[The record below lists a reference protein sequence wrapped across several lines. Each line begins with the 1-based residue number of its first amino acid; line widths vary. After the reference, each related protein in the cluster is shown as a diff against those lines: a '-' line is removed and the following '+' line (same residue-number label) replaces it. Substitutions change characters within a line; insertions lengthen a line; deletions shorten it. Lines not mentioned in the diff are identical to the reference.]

1 MIIFRKLTFKN
12 ILSVGNTPVS
22 VQLDDSKTTLIHGT
36 NGSGKSTILDALTY
50 VLFNKPFRKINLPQL
65 LNSQNKKGLLTE
77 IEFTVGRNEYMV
89 RRGIKPK
96 VFEIWK
102 NGEMIDARA
111 ADKDNQAHLEQNI
124 LKLSFK
130 SFCQVVILGSASYTP
145 FMQLNTTNRRD
156 CVEDF
161 LDIKVFSSMALLA
174 KERLRGVKERLTE
187 VKHDMSNLM
196 YKVDVQQDHIKTLQH
211 RHSSDSKQL
220 EEIITSRGVVITKKL
235 GLIENTQENV
245 RCVQGLL
252 SQVMDGKP
260 DRKLMELNKIIAK
273 FETKIEALSKDSKF
287 YEDNDSCPVCKQD
300 IEYATKQ
307 LIISGNQVQSKK
319 FYGAAQEA
327 VSHLDEFQGDM
338 RIATNR
344 QKHIDS
350 LQKSIFEFETE
361 VRSLQ
366 REVKAAEDKLSEMQM
381 DTSCLD
387 KEEGKL
393 EVLRDNAKELKARYD
408 KLSAELKDHDVV
420 VSLLKD
426 SGIKTQIVKKYLP
439 VMNNCIRRYLSEL
452 DLNVHF
458 TLDEEFNEHVAS
470 PLHRDYSYASFSE
483 GQKARIDLALCFT
496 WREIGKVKNSVSTNI
511 LFLDEV
517 FSSSLDDTGKELL
530 MKIIR
535 YDLPDNQN
543 ILVVDHTLSDNFK
556 EKFDRSIIVNQ
567 VKGFSQYS

>member
-1 MIIFRKLTFKN
+1 VIIFRKLTFKN

-22 VQLDDSKTTLIHGT
+22 VNLNETKTTLIHGT

-50 VLFNKPFRKINLPQL
+50 ALFNKPFRKINLPQL

-77 IEFTVGRNEYMV
+77 VEFAIGRNEYMV
-89 RRGIKPK
+89 RRGMKPK
-96 VFEIWK
+96 VFEVYK
-102 NGEMIDARA
+102 NGDAIDAKA
-111 ADKDNQAHLEQNI
+111 ADKDNQAHLEQHI
-124 LKLSFK
+124 LKLSYK

-145 FMQLNTTNRRD
+145 FMQLNTANRRD

-161 LDIKVFSSMALLA
+161 LDIKVFSAMSLLA

-187 VKHDMSNLM
+187 VKHDMNNLM
-196 YKVDVQQDHIKTLQH
+196 YKIEVQQDHIKNLQH
-211 RHSSDSKQL
+211 RQKSDSKQL
-220 EEIITSRGVVITKKL
+220 EEIITSRGIIITQKL
-235 GLIENTQENV
+235 SLIEDTQENV
-245 RCVQGLL
+245 RRVQGLL
-252 SQVMDGKP
+252 SQVMSGNP

-273 FETKIEALSKDSKF
+273 FETKADRLDKETAFFIE
-287 YEDNDSCPVCKQD
+287 NDDCPTC
-300 IEYATKQ
+300 
-307 LIISGNQVQSKK
+307 NQVIEKEVKILIESKNNAEK
-319 FYGAAQEA
+319 SKIAKATEEA
-327 VSHLDEFQGDM
+327 VKQLDEFQGDM
-338 RIATNR
+338 RVASTR

-361 VRSLQ
+361 VKSLQ
-366 REVKAAEDKLSEMQM
+366 REVKAAKDKLAEMQM

-393 EVLRDNAKELKARYD
+393 EVLKDNAKDLKKRYD
-408 KLSAELKDHDVV
+408 SLSSEFKDHEVV
-420 VSLLKD
+420 VNLLKD

-452 DLNVHF
+452 DLPVHF
-458 TLDEEFNEHVAS
+458 TLDDEFNEHVAS

-496 WREIGKVKNSVSTNI
+496 WREIGKLKNSVSTNI

-535 YDLPDNQN
+535 YNLPDNQN

-556 EKFDRSIIVNQ
+556 EKFDRSIMVTQ
-567 VKGFSQYS
+567 VKGFSSYD